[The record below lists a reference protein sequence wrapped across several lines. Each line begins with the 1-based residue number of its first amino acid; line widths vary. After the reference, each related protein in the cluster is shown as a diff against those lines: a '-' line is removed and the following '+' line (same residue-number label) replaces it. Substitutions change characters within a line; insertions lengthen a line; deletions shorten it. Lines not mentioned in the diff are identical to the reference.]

1 MQVEWY
7 KAHGYEVS
15 NLIDQAT
22 IDRAEADVR
31 QSYITPIL
39 GADAQGDD
47 VDMAVGNLAFLLLLQ
62 RSVMAT
68 RAGAKIKTT
77 QASINAETWQVVA
90 QECASCH
97 LRLEGLR
104 KKDGAN
110 TRAEIFDICKIY
122 FKSNFVSI

>member
-7 KAHGYEVS
+7 RAHGFEIS

-22 IDRAEADVR
+22 ITRAEDDVR
-31 QSYITPIL
+31 QSYIAPIL
-39 GADAQGDD
+39 GTDAHGDD

-77 QASINAETWQVVA
+77 QTSINAETWQVVA

-97 LRLEGLR
+97 ARLEALR
-104 KKDGAN
+104 CKNGAN
-110 TRAEIFDICKIY
+110 ARAEIFDICKIY
-122 FKSNFVSI
+122 FKSNFISI